1 MVMVM
6 FFRAR
11 AAVTAAAFVTAAA
24 RVAATAAVA
33 EPGWRPFSH

>member
-11 AAVTAAAFVTAAA
+11 AAVTATAF
-24 RVAATAAVA
+24 AATAVRAASAVRA
-33 EPGWRPFSH
+33 ERRWGSFSH

>member
-11 AAVTAAAFVTAAA
+11 TARARAATWSVTRWAAAAQSAGRSF
-24 RVAATAAVA
+24 
-33 EPGWRPFSH
+33 PH

>member
-11 AAVTAAAFVTAAA
+11 AAVTATAF
-24 RVAATAAVA
+24 VAATAAVA
-33 EPGWRPFSH
+33 EPGRGSLSH

>member
-1 MVMVM
+1 MAMVM

-11 AAVTAAAFVTAAA
+11 AVVAL
-24 RVAATAAVA
+24 VAATAAVA